1 MPGVAEKARFYL
13 ERSVPQ
19 LREWEEKEIFT
30 KVSPCSHAW
39 TSWVADKSQDEIR
52 TIVQKRNDHEHRI
65 LSPGNTPS
73 DWSAYAKWEQ
83 SLDSLR
89 AKRCRRLKIRHLE
102 SNYASQGRVL
112 AIYERGVNRH
122 TQSSALWREYLNYTA
137 GIKAAKRY
145 RKTMT
150 NALRMMPTEPEL
162 WVMAG
167 RRAAYNGDMAAA
179 RGFFMR
185 GCRFCIKDGTLWLE
199 YARCEMEWL
208 QKVDKRKKKSRPDAD
223 PLQSEKQN
231 AAEDEILIDDSD
243 EDDEDNDGTGLL
255 LPEPSRAQAKVID
268 PETAQQLKSNPAVD
282 GAIPIAI
289 FDISRK
295 QKFFSPDVAEDF
307 FVMIAGFREI
317 SVQPRIMQ
325 HVLDVVDKEYPN
337 HPSTSN
343 CHIREPIIG
352 LDPAT
357 AEFPRNLRQVL
368 ARLNERKATTTD
380 SAVLASKV
388 GAWVDEYLVLENLDQ
403 GIRAVLEHVKKTVD
417 LV

>member
-1 MPGVAEKARFYL
+1 M
-13 ERSVPQ
+13 
-19 LREWEEKEIFT
+19 I
-30 KVSPCSHAW
+30 CSFGAN
-39 TSWVADKSQDEIR
+39 SCFQDEIR

-102 SNYASQGRVL
+102 SAHAGQGRVL
-112 AIYERGVNRH
+112 GIYERAVNRH

-137 GIKAAKRY
+137 SIKAAKRY

-150 NALRMMPTEPEL
+150 NALRMMPTDAHL

-167 RRAAYNGDMAAA
+167 QRAASNGDMAAA

-185 GCRFCIKDGTLWLE
+185 GCRFCTRDGTLWLE

-208 QKVDKRKKKSRPDAD
+208 QKVDKRRRKGAD
-223 PLQSEKQN
+223 PLRPEKTD
-231 AAEDEILIDDSD
+231 ADEDEILISSDEED
-243 EDDEDNDGTGLL
+243 EDDDGTGLM
-255 LPEPSRAQAKVID
+255 LPDPPKAQDKVID
-268 PETAQQLKSNPAVD
+268 NQTAQQLKSNPAMD

-295 QKFFSPDVAEDF
+295 QPFFSPDIAETF
-307 FVMIAGFREI
+307 FVMMAEYREI
-317 SVQPRIMQ
+317 SVRPKIVQ
-325 HVLDVVDKEYPN
+325 HVLDTLDTEYPN

-343 CHIREPIIG
+343 CHIREPILG
-352 LDPAT
+352 LDPMT
-357 AEFPRNLRQVL
+357 ADFPRGLREVL
-368 ARLNERKATTTD
+368 AQLKQNVDSTTD
-380 SAVLASKV
+380 KAALAGKV
-388 GAWVDEYLVLENLDQ
+388 AAWTDEYLVLEGLDE
-403 GIRAVLEHVKKTVD
+403 GIRKVLEHIKAIAGAA
-417 LV
+417 